1 MQMDQQIGLDLPLR
15 ILVWVAAGEEV
26 GVGYRTAEA
35 LLEPHQIDAP
45 ELVNTINTAL
55 DGIAEA
61 ASG

>member
-1 MQMDQQIGLDLPLR
+1 
-15 ILVWVAAGEEV
+15 
-26 GVGYRTAEA
+26 